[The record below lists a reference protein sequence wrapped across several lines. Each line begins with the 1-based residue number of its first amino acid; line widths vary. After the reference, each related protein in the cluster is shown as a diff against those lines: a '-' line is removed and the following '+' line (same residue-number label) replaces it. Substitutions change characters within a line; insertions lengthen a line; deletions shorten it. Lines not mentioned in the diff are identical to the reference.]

1 MSTFGNILAISE
13 VNPPT
18 SFAGYTK
25 VVQTIMVVASLP
37 ATPLAGVTYLV
48 GAQSTIAFTG
58 ISGNINGI
66 FKIVAD
72 ILNPSSNDSVTLRFN
87 GISTNVY
94 DYRYSQAGTTT
105 QSAANAQSSIVL
117 GVSSGTNSINHLNL
131 DVDGR
136 TGLNRNVGGYMIRG
150 GANQLALDAN
160 YMVSGNWRDS
170 STNMISITL
179 GYVSISGGFGV
190 GTTVRLEALQVS

>member
-1 MSTFGNILAISE
+1 MSAFGNILQISE
-13 VNPPT
+13 VNPPA

-25 VVQTIMVVASLP
+25 VVQTIMVVAALP
-37 ATPLAGVTYLV
+37 ATPLAGVTYLI
-48 GAQSTIAFTG
+48 GAQSTIA
-58 ISGNINGI
+58 ISGINGNISGI
-66 FKIVAD
+66 FKIIAD
-72 ILNPSSNDSVTLRFN
+72 IFNPSTNDSLSLRFN
-87 GISTNVY
+87 GINTNVY

-105 QSAANAQSSIVL
+105 QVAANAQNSILL

-170 STNMISITL
+170 STNMVSMTF
-179 GYVSISGGFGV
+179 GYASISGGFGV
-190 GTTVRLEALQVS
+190 GTTIRLEALQVS